1 MTKKAIIVISLVSE
15 ASEVSNSQIER
26 EILKDTQIPWFREI
40 EKVKVEWGES
50 FMVKGK
56 LREVQNMDLT
66 EARFRIIVSMLQID
80 KCLAKRVKAYLE

>member
-1 MTKKAIIVISLVSE
+1 
-15 ASEVSNSQIER
+15 
-26 EILKDTQIPWFREI
+26 
-40 EKVKVEWGES
+40 
-50 FMVKGK
+50 MVKGK

>member
-40 EKVKVEWGES
+40 EKVKVE
-50 FMVKGK
+50 
-56 LREVQNMDLT
+56 
-66 EARFRIIVSMLQID
+66 
-80 KCLAKRVKAYLE
+80 